1 MKKIIILLFAIT
13 VMAIPT
19 IKVFADDDAP
29 LPKSSVGAS
38 ADSGGV
44 CPTGQV
50 CIANPLDGKIN
61 SDYTPQKFIGNII
74 KALLGVIGSIALI
87 MFVYGGFM
95 WMTAAGDKNK
105 VTKGMDTMLWAV
117 LGLTVIFSSYAL
129 VRFVIEK
136 VGS

>member
-1 MKKIIILLFAIT
+1 MKFKRLFILPAFLFFLSFNTAL
-13 VMAIPT
+13 A
-19 IKVFADDDAP
+19 A
-29 LPKSSVGAS
+29 
-38 ADSGGV
+38 GV
-44 CPTGQV
+44 EGVATCDTAKEV
-50 CIANPLDGKIN
+50 CIDNPLGKTI
-61 SDYTPQKFIGNII
+61 DTPQKFIGNII

>member
-1 MKKIIILLFAIT
+1 MKKILTNLFIVILFLLSFNA
-13 VMAIPT
+13 VKA
-19 IKVFADDDAP
+19 ADKLDTGVKTDI
-29 LPKSSVGAS
+29 SGNTC
-38 ADSGGV
+38 AD
-44 CPTGQV
+44 GQV
-50 CIANPLDGKIN
+50 CIANPLDGKYN